1 MVYFRYS
8 WLAVATQ
15 RGEISINKV
24 KLSAEKARVVL
35 VFGVVL
41 GYEVI
46 ADSSVQLFID
56 CFIRA
61 LLLGRLTFL
70 VGNGDD
76 DCM

>member
-1 MVYFRYS
+1 MQILLLFD
-8 WLAVATQ
+8 
-15 RGEISINKV
+15 
-24 KLSAEKARVVL
+24 
-35 VFGVVL
+35 VVL